1 MTAQRTLVPVLA
13 GAVLLAVVAV
23 SMHYGGSSPVSL
35 MSE

>member
-1 MTAQRTLVPVLA
+1 MTTQRTLVPVLA

-23 SMHYGGSSPVSL
+23 TVHYGGSSPISL